1 MKPILPHILRGMLDY
16 GIKEAGDRS
25 AMIWIRKINLF
36 YLIIFVLLLFI
47 IFLGALSK
55 EALVVGINTVFLLT
69 VMALFFL
76 VPARKNPNL
85 NSMLGLGLT
94 ALTLL
99 WGFLYES
106 GIGSS
111 MILAF
116 YLVFPLAAVSVNGKN
131 GIFIP
136 IGLGVVVL
144 ILNSIPGIH
153 TAIHLPLLDA
163 LLFFVVYSLI
173 IFFFF
178 FIEKANRDL
187 VTNLEDSKSQ
197 IKNQV
202 MQKDEFISKLSYK
215 LRTSLSNITLINNLV
230 NDSRLTSEQ
239 KELVE
244 TLKASTNT
252 LIEDVN
258 HIVEIASPGIVDY
271 KKSIISFDLSRI
283 LKEAVGILKSGTSP
297 REEVSIEHS
306 DRITSLLI
314 GDPSLV
320 RSLVISIIKGLRIYR
335 HITNPVVLK
344 VENLRETPGQVRLEF
359 RFIIQTD
366 LQKNLVSYVDSL
378 KRGEAFQASNLANA
392 YKLLQES
399 ESTLSAGI
407 SGREVAVTFFLD
419 FTKDPTRT
427 IAVTKEAPVKERLPK
442 RAVDLKDAR
451 ILLVEDNEINQK
463 IVLLSLS
470 KRVSQIDV
478 AGNGKEAL
486 EMFGLKQYNLIL
498 MDIMM
503 PVMDGLTA
511 TKKIREIES
520 TIDSHIPIITITANA
535 LAGDRDNCLAAG
547 ADDYIAKPF
556 QAELLVKKMKN
567 LLA

>member
-1 MKPILPHILRGMLDY
+1 MKPISPHILRRILDY
-16 GIKEAGDRS
+16 GIKEARDRLT
-25 AMIWIRKINLF
+25 MIWIRKINLF
-36 YLIIFVLLLFI
+36 YLILFVFFLFLIFFGV
-47 IFLGALSK
+47 LSK
-55 EALVVGINTVFLLT
+55 EALVLSSNIVFLLT
-69 VMALFFL
+69 TVAVFFL
-76 VPARKNPNL
+76 VPASKKPNL

-94 ALTLL
+94 ALVLL
-99 WGFLYES
+99 VEYLYDF

-116 YLVFPLAAVSVNGKN
+116 YLVFPIAAVSVNGKN

-136 IGLGVVVL
+136 IGLGVVVV

-153 TAIHLPLLDA
+153 TAIHLPVVDSLV
-163 LLFFVVYSLI
+163 FFVVYFLI
-173 IFFFF
+173 VFLS
-178 FIEKANRDL
+178 FIIEQTNRAL
-187 VTNLEDSKSQ
+187 VTDLEDSKSH
-197 IKNQV
+197 IKDQV
-202 MQKDEFISKLSYK
+202 MQKDEFISKLSHK

-230 NDSRLTSEQ
+230 NDGRLTSEQ
-239 KELVE
+239 KELIE
-244 TLKASTNT
+244 TLKASTNI

-258 HIVEIASPGIVDY
+258 HIVEIASPGFVDY
-271 KKSIISFDLSRI
+271 TKSIISFDLTRI
-283 LKEAVGILKSGTSP
+283 LDDAVGILKSGTSP
-297 REEVSIEHS
+297 GDEVSIERS
-306 DRITSLLI
+306 DRITTMLI

-320 RSLVISIIKGLRIYR
+320 RSLVISIIKGLRIYT
-335 HITNPVVLK
+335 HFTNPVLLK
-344 VENLRETPGQVRLEF
+344 VENLRETPGQVRLGF

-366 LQKNLVSYVDSL
+366 LQEDLVSYVASL
-378 KRGEAFQASNLANA
+378 KRGESFQASNLTNA
-392 YKLLQES
+392 FKLLQES
-399 ESTLSAGI
+399 ESTLSAISSGQEVGI
-407 SGREVAVTFFLD
+407 SFFLD
-419 FTKDPTRT
+419 FTKDTTCT
-427 IAVTKEAPVKERLPK
+427 IDGSEEAPVKEKLPK
-442 RAVDLKDAR
+442 RAVDLKEAR

-478 AGNGKEAL
+478 AVNGKEAL
-486 EMFGLKQYNLIL
+486 EMYGLKQYNLIL

-520 TIDSHIPIITITANA
+520 TSGSHIPIITITANA

-556 QAELLVKKMKN
+556 QAELLIKKMEN

>member
-1 MKPILPHILRGMLDY
+1 MKPFLPHILGRILDY
-16 GIKEAGDRS
+16 GIKEARDRS
-25 AMIWIRKINLF
+25 SIIWIRKINLF
-36 YLIIFVLLLFI
+36 YLVLFVFLLLI
-47 IFLGALSK
+47 ILLGAFSK
-55 EALVVGINTVFLLT
+55 EALVVRLNTVFLLT
-69 VMALFFL
+69 SMALFFL
-76 VPARKNPNL
+76 VPPGKKPNL

-94 ALTLL
+94 ALILL
-99 WGFLYES
+99 WQYLYDF

-111 MILAF
+111 MIMAF
-116 YLVFPLAAVSVNGKN
+116 YLVFPLAAISVNGKN
-131 GIFIP
+131 GFYIP

-153 TAIHLPLLDA
+153 TTIQGSLLDA
-163 LLFFVVYSLI
+163 LIFFIVYFLI
-173 IFFFF
+173 ILFSY
-178 FIEKANRDL
+178 FIEQINREL
-187 VTNLEDSKSQ
+187 VTDLEDSKSQ
-197 IKNQV
+197 IKDQV
-202 MQKDEFISKLSYK
+202 VLKDEFISRLSHK

-252 LIEDVN
+252 LINDVN
-258 HIVEIASPGIVDY
+258 NIVEIASPGIVDY
-271 KKSIISFDLSRI
+271 KKSIISFDLSLI
-283 LKEAVGILKSGTSP
+283 LENAVGILESGSSP
-297 REEVSIEHS
+297 REEVSIERS
-306 DRITSLLI
+306 DRVTSMLI

-320 RSLVISIIKGLRIYR
+320 RSLVISIIKGLWIYN

-359 RFIIQTD
+359 RFIIQTE
-366 LQKNLVSYVDSL
+366 LQDDLVSYVDSL
-378 KRGEAFQASNLANA
+378 KRGESFQASSLANA
-392 YKLLQES
+392 FKLLQES
-399 ESTLSAGI
+399 ESTLSATI
-407 SGREVAVTFFLD
+407 SGKEVAITFFLD

-427 IAVTKEAPVKERLPK
+427 IAVTEEAPVKVKLPK

-451 ILLVEDNEINQK
+451 VLLVEDNEINQK

-478 AGNGKEAL
+478 AANGKEAL
-486 EMFGLKQYNLIL
+486 EMFGQKQYNLIL

-520 TIDSHIPIITITANA
+520 TIDSHIPIISITANA

-556 QAELLVKKMKN
+556 QAELLIKKMKN
-567 LLA
+567 LLV